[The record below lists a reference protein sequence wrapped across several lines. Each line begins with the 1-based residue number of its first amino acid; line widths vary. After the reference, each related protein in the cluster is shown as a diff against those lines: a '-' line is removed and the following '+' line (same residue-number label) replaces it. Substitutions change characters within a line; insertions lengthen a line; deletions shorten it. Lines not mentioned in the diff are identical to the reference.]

1 VTFTSSQE
9 AQKAVDEAHG
19 ALFAGRRLAVNFA
32 AKRPTA
38 ERTPHEPSPTLFV
51 GNLSYDVTDRELNA
65 LFRPLKNIRDVRVAI
80 DRRTGQPRGFAHADF
95 TDVDSAVIG
104 KRKLEG
110 QQIRG
115 RELKLDFSHSSR
127 NAAALANYVAKTEG
141 DVASPAVT
149 EQPVEASGE
158 ESVPVAPEDTI
169 LTDEEQKQQ
178 SA

>member
-1 VTFTSSQE
+1 
-9 AQKAVDEAHG
+9 
-19 ALFAGRRLAVNFA
+19 
-32 AKRPTA
+32 
-38 ERTPHEPSPTLFV
+38 LFV

-95 TDVDSAVIG
+95 TDVESAVIG

-141 DVASPAVT
+141 DEAAPAIT
-149 EQPVEASGE
+149 EEPVEAAAEQSTQASAE
-158 ESVPVAPEDTI
+158 ESI
-169 LTDEEQKQQ
+169 KTDEQKQQ